1 MSDPALVSWK
11 ASAPH
16 RLLSDRAA
24 PTGPAI
30 TVAARTRLD
39 GLAEEQAALRRLAMA
54 VANGAAPSE
63 IFRAVAEEAAPL
75 LGVDDAAVVRF
86 ERDHTAVILAEA
98 GAWTEQVDP
107 VPVSL
112 DDALVIAEVFQTG
125 RSARVDD
132 RDSSSAT
139 GPGSAS
145 LRREGCRSAVAS
157 PIVVEG
163 HLWGAMVASS
173 HLEPLAEDIEQRM
186 ADFTQLVGV
195 VIANAESRAELI
207 ASRARVVAAAAA
219 ARRRIQRDLH
229 DGAQQRMMNTV
240 IVLKLARDALGDTHG
255 PAAQLVEEALA
266 HAEAANGELRE
277 LAHGILPSVLSQGG
291 LRAGIAALASRVPWP
306 VSLHVTPERFP
317 AALEA
322 GAYFIIAEALTNA
335 VKHARASGARVTAVI
350 DRGSLRLEVVD
361 DGIGGATT
369 SGGSGLL
376 GLSDRAAALSG
387 QLRVTSPPGHG
398 TVIAALLPIPERHGP
413 QRRHSTLELDE
424 ALVRAEERDYR
435 EHPAMIVLGFR
446 EP

>member
-1 MSDPALVSWK
+1 
-11 ASAPH
+11 
-16 RLLSDRAA
+16 
-24 PTGPAI
+24 
-30 TVAARTRLD
+30 
-39 GLAEEQAALRRLAMA
+39 
-54 VANGAAPSE
+54 
-63 IFRAVAEEAAPL
+63 
-75 LGVDDAAVVRF
+75 
-86 ERDHTAVILAEA
+86 
-98 GAWTEQVDP
+98 
-107 VPVSL
+107 VSL

-186 ADFTQLVGV
+186 ADFTELVGV

-207 ASRARVVAAAAA
+207 ASRARVVAAADA